1 LIQDYAVMM
10 SVTVGAFEAKTHLSS
25 LLERVEGGEVVT
37 ITKHGRP
44 VARLVPIETD
54 SSVRDWRSFWEAVDK
69 DLVSL
74 SPGSSIKEDIEV
86 GRA

>member
-1 LIQDYAVMM
+1 M
-10 SVTVGAFEAKTHLSS
+10 SLTVGAFEAKTHLSS
-25 LLERVEGGEVVT
+25 LLQRVESGEVVT

-54 SSVRDWRSFWEAVDK
+54 FSVRDWRSFCEKVDE

-74 SPGSSIKEDIEV
+74 SPGSSIKDDIEV

>member
-1 LIQDYAVMM
+1 M
-10 SVTVGAFEAKTHLSS
+10 SMSVGAFEAKTHLSA
-25 LLERVEGGEVVT
+25 LLQKVEKGEVVT

-44 VARLVPIETD
+44 VARLVPVETD
-54 SSVRDWRSFWEAVDK
+54 SRARDWCAFWHEVDE

-74 SPGSSIKEDIEV
+74 PPGSSIKDDIQA

>member
-1 LIQDYAVMM
+1 MT
-10 SVTVGAFEAKTHLSS
+10 VTVGAFEAKTHLSS
-25 LLERVEGGEVVT
+25 LLQRVESGEVVT

-54 SSVRDWRSFWEAVDK
+54 SGVRDWRSFWEKVDQ

-74 SPGSSIKEDIEV
+74 PPGSSIKDDIEF

>member
-1 LIQDYAVMM
+1 M
-10 SVTVGAFEAKTHLSS
+10 SMSVGAFEAKTHLSS
-25 LLERVEGGEVVT
+25 LLQKVEQGEVVT

-44 VARLVPIETD
+44 VARLVPIEAD
-54 SSVRDWRSFWEAVDK
+54 SRARDWSAFWQEVDE

-74 SPGSSIKEDIEV
+74 PPGSSIKDDIQA

>member
-1 LIQDYAVMM
+1 M
-10 SVTVGAFEAKTHLSS
+10 STSVGAFEAKTHLSA
-25 LLERVEGGEVVT
+25 LLQRVENGEVVT

-44 VARLVPIETD
+44 VARLVPVDTD
-54 SSVRDWRSFWEAVDK
+54 AGVRDWHAFWQEVDE

-74 SPGSSIKEDIEV
+74 PPGSSIKDDIEA

>member
-1 LIQDYAVMM
+1 M

-25 LLERVEGGEVVT
+25 LLQRVESGEVVT

-54 SSVRDWRSFWEAVDK
+54 SSSRDWRSFWEKVDQ

-74 SPGSSIKEDIEV
+74 PPGSSIKDDIEF

>member
-1 LIQDYAVMM
+1 M
-10 SVTVGAFEAKTHLSS
+10 SLTVGAFEAKTHLSS
-25 LLERVEGGEVVT
+25 LLQRVESGEVVT

-54 SSVRDWRSFWEAVDK
+54 FTVSDWRSFWEKVDE

-74 SPGSSIKEDIEV
+74 SPGSSIKDDIEV